1 MSDSQ
6 KISQTT
12 IDRDVD
18 NYFSCFGDDVKVFEP
33 SEEGDLTRSA
43 SGIPMLQ
50 IDAIERS
57 STYTPFF
64 DLDNAAKTESYGK
77 SEYDALPV

>member
-1 MSDSQ
+1 MSHSQ

-12 IDRDVD
+12 VDKDV
-18 NYFSCFGDDVKVFEP
+18 NKYFSCFGDDVKVFDP
-33 SEEGDLTRSA
+33 SEEGELARSA

-57 STYTPFF
+57 STYTSFF
-64 DLDNAAKTESYGK
+64 DLDIATKTENYWK
-77 SEYDALPV
+77 TEYDALPV